1 MNQQTLENIL
11 SSVQGA
17 ASHPAGFVAMSKGSF
32 DELASPPQQFL
43 SIPAAHPLTVLIN
56 RLLLA
61 PLAFP
66 VSLAGLF
73 LLRAISA
80 NFEFLELLKSF
91 AAMVALV
98 RNKFFNPG
106 YVDLGFLFRMQLCFS
121 ID

>member
-11 SSVQGA
+11 PSVQGA
-17 ASHPAGFVAMSKGSF
+17 ASHPAGFVAMSEGSF
-32 DELASPPQQFL
+32 HELAASPQQFL
-43 SIPAAHPLTVLIN
+43 SIPASHPLTVLID

-61 PLAFP
+61 LLALP
-66 VSLAGLF
+66 VSIAGLL
-73 LLRAISA
+73 LLRNVSA
-80 NFEFLELLKSF
+80 NFQFLELHKSL

-106 YVDLGFLFRMQLCFS
+106 YVDLGFLFRMQLCFA